1 MANEFGVTAWGRA
14 WLRTVERTAASGPN
28 PSLPTA
34 RTLARN
40 GSVEFTAV
48 SSGTVVAEVS
58 TKAKTSSVTIGV
70 PLWTKSEIA
79 AVKSLLRSAGKA
91 NRSVCTGELPDS
103 VVTELQARNIAVAV
117 DLSECTASCNCSGR
131 RSPCVHHLAAIY
143 ALAGRID
150 EEPVL
155 AVTLRSAPD
164 KAGKKSASTQ
174 SPEWIPLSDI
184 DIRSF
189 YGD

>member
-14 WLRTVERTAASGPN
+14 WLRTVEQTAASGPN

-40 GSVEFTAV
+40 GSVEFTV

-58 TKAKTSSVTIGV
+58 TKAKTSSVTIGI

-79 AVKSLLRSAGKA
+79 AVKNLLRSAGKA
-91 NRSVCTGELPDS
+91 NRSVSTGELPDS
-103 VVTELQARNIAVAV
+103 IVTELQARNIAVAV

-189 YGD
+189 YGN